1 MLVKNIDMMNSVDV
15 LKKMSQL
22 DLPLKLSY
30 KLAKNIMSIDSE
42 LTIINAHKQKL
53 IDKYGEKDTEGNL
66 ITDERGQIRILDID
80 GWTMEYSE
88 LENLE
93 VDVSI
98 KLISEEELLNC
109 NNINLT
115 PSDIIAISYML

>member
-1 MLVKNIDMMNSVDV
+1 MLVKNVDMMNSVDV
-15 LKKMSQL
+15 LKKISQL

-30 KLAKNIMSIDSE
+30 KLAKNIMSIDAE

-98 KLISEEELLNC
+98 NLISEEELLNC

-115 PSDIIAISYML
+115 PSEIIAISYML

>member
-30 KLAKNIMSIDSE
+30 KLAKNIMSIDAE

-115 PSDIIAISYML
+115 PSEIIAISYML

>member
-30 KLAKNIMSIDSE
+30 KLAKNIMSIDAE

-109 NNINLT
+109 NNVNLT
-115 PSDIIAISYML
+115 PSEIIAISYML